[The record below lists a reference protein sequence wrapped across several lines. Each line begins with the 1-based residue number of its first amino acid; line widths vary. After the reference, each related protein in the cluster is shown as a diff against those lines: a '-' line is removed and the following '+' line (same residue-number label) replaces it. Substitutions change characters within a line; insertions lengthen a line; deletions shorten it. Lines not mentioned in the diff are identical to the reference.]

1 MNLTLYHGSE
11 YIIETPQYGKGSR
24 NNDYGQG
31 FYCTEAIELAKE
43 WACSRNE
50 DGYANIYQL
59 ETDGLRILHLND
71 GKYNILNWLAL
82 LAENRTYWEKN
93 TVSEDAKKY
102 LKNNFLIDL
111 TGYDIIIGYRANDS
125 YFSFA
130 QSFVAN
136 TLSLRQ
142 LSEAMRLGRLGEQTV
157 LKSQKA
163 FSRIHFTDAQKA
175 DRETCFSRKM
185 DRDREARR
193 TYRRQVRRQ
202 TNTNDLFMLD
212 IMREGIKNGD
222 ARLFL

>member
-11 YIIETPQYGKGSR
+11 NIVRTPQYGKGSR
-24 NNDYGQG
+24 NNDYGRG
-31 FYCTEAIELAKE
+31 FYCTEEIELAKE
-43 WACSRNE
+43 WACSRDA

-59 ETDGLRILHLND
+59 ETDDLRILHLND

-102 LKNNFLIDL
+102 LKKNFLIDL

-130 QSFVAN
+130 QSFAAN
-136 TLSLRQ
+136 ALSLRQ
-142 LSEAMRLGRLGEQTV
+142 LSEAMRLGKLGEQIV

-163 FSRIHFTDAQKA
+163 FSQIHFTDAQKA
-175 DRETCFSRKM
+175 DRETYFSRKM
-185 DRDREARR
+185 ERDREARR
-193 TYRRQVRRQ
+193 AYRKQIRNQ

-212 IMREGIKNGD
+212 IMREGIKDGD